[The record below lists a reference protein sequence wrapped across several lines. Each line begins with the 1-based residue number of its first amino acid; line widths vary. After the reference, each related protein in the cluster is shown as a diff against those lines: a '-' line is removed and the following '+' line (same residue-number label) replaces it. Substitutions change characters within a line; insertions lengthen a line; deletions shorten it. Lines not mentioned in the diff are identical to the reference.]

1 MTFNIETRFN
11 IGDIVY
17 AADHYYDFYAVKEPY
32 IINDIIVNI
41 SNNGIRTMYCAEQ
54 NGRTTRFP
62 AEWLFDTYAEC
73 TKWCKAKNESL

>member
-11 IGDIVY
+11 IGDTVY
-17 AADHYYDFYAVKEPY
+17 AADHYYDFYAVKDPY

-41 SNNGIRTMYCAEQ
+41 SNRGIRVMYCAEQ

-62 AEWLFDTYAEC
+62 AEWLFDTYEEC
-73 TKWCKAKNESL
+73 TKWCKEHNESL